1 MKRYQI
7 VLFSPSDYEKLT
19 AEILF
24 DGEEIALVQQEEGDD
39 KMIVE
44 FYKHPKE
51 IKVYLSEFIEALQE
65 AKSRLLQ

>member
-7 VLFSPSDYEKLT
+7 VLIGLRDYERLT
-19 AEILF
+19 AEILI

-39 KMIVE
+39 KMVIE
-44 FYKHPKE
+44 FYKKPKE
-51 IKVYLSEFIEALQE
+51 IKVYMSEFIEVLQE